1 MNRNE
6 SVAEAPRTNAKARYC
21 VAMEAHESNKRRP
34 ETPAKVAYDKL
45 SARVKSFRSYIASVD
60 MAYHQAVKTGP
71 TRGQTALQHR
81 EYLAK
86 IGPPMNASSKEID
99 EWKDQ
104 LVDSW
109 HMDNPQTQDA
119 RTRKLLEKE
128 ILDAPDG
135 AEYAA
140 FYIAMILHSQPVGTR
155 SFGSFETTPEVSFFD
170 ISMFIDKACE
180 NGQASYFVALYTGKR
195 FEEGEPEIYNSG
207 LWENYKTLM
216 NTLEIRLG
224 GFNIGSQA
232 LTEAVA

>member
-1 MNRNE
+1 MVTKNALIEDETKNE
-6 SVAEAPRTNAKARYC
+6 KARYC
-21 VAMEAHESNKRRP
+21 EAMEAHESNKRRP
-34 ETPAKVAYDKL
+34 DTPAKIAYDKL
-45 SARVKSFRSYIASVD
+45 SARIKSFRSYIASVD

-81 EYLAK
+81 EYLEK
-86 IGPPMNASSKEID
+86 IGPKKNASSEEID
-99 EWKDQ
+99 EWKDL

-109 HMDNPQTQDA
+109 HIDNPQTQDSQM
-119 RTRKLLEKE
+119 RKLLEKE

-140 FYIAMILHSQPVGTR
+140 FYIGMVLHSQPVGTR
-155 SFGSFETTPEVSFFD
+155 SFGSFETRPEVPVFD

-195 FEEGEPEIYNSG
+195 FEEGEAEIYNSG

-216 NTLEIRLG
+216 NTLEIRLDRV
-224 GFNIGSQA
+224 NLGSQA
-232 LTEAVA
+232 LAEAVA